1 MTNYGQTSKE
11 LEEEFEREEEP
22 IEQEYIRTFPKKHSS
37 LIPRVR
43 TDVKLPNTMDYM
55 GRFDS
60 LKVNIPHSDIY
71 NKEWRNFNTSLLV
84 GKKRK

>member
-11 LEEEFEREEEP
+11 LEEEYEREEEP
-22 IEQEYIRTFPKKHSS
+22 IEQDYIRTFPKKHSS

-43 TDVKLPNTMDYM
+43 TGVKLPNTMEYI

-71 NKEWRNFNTSLLV
+71 NKDWQKFETPLF

>member
-60 LKVNIPHSDIY
+60 LRVTIPYSDVY
-71 NKEWRNFNTSLLV
+71 NKEWRNFDTRLF
-84 GKKRK
+84 GKKKKR